1 MHEGLL
7 PLFPLQVVLFPGAD
21 LPLHIFEERYKEMIG
36 EVLRDRQEFGVIL
49 ASEKG
54 VVNTGCTATVDKV
67 LRRYPDGR
75 LDILTR
81 GRRRFEILLLNDE
94 RQFLRGAVE
103 FFDDEKS
110 EPPPPE
116 ILKLAVDGYNEMQQ
130 LLSEAGLPAGETTN
144 PQLSFRLAQDIP
156 DLALRQLLLS
166 TRSEAERLRHLAG
179 FFPGYLQKQR
189 RVQRVRNLAPRNGHG
204 GFPEQA

>member
-7 PLFPLQVVLFPGAD
+7 PLFPLQVVLLPGGD
-21 LPLHIFEERYKEMIG
+21 LPLHIFEDRYKEMIG
-36 EVLRDRQEFGVIL
+36 EVLRDRVEFGVVL

-94 RQFLRGAVE
+94 RVYLRGAVE
-103 FFDDEKS
+103 FFDDDS
-110 EPPPPE
+110 SDPAPPDV
-116 ILKLAVDGYNEMQQ
+116 LKLAVDGYNELQG
-130 LLSEAGLPAGETTN
+130 LASDPGLSAEEAAN
-144 PQLSFRLAQDIP
+144 PQLSFRLAQAIP
-156 DLALRQLLLS
+156 DLSLRQLILS
-166 TRSEAERLRHLAG
+166 TRTEAERLRHLAG
-179 FFPGYLQKQR
+179 FFPGFLLKQK
-189 RVQRVRNLAPRNGHG
+189 RVQRVTDLAPRNGHG
-204 GFPEQA
+204 RSSE